1 MTNPVG
7 ESIAEVLRVNFDRRL
22 MLQFRGS
29 VVTSDAGLL
38 AYRELDDALGLSV
51 MAGEALADT
60 RTGKN
65 GRHALVGMF
74 RQAVFG
80 RLAGYE
86 DVNDAERLRHD
97 PAMRWIVGGKAAHGC
112 AASPSQMG
120 RFETR
125 WLTAGKNLSA
135 LSDLSGQWIDRVHA
149 RRPPRGILLDMDSS
163 VSPTHGEQ
171 ENSVWNG
178 HYECTC
184 YHPLFVFNQFGDLE
198 RCALRPGNV
207 HSADG
212 WEGVLKPVV
221 VRYKGRVSRIY
232 FRGDAGF
239 ASPEIY
245 DYLEGEGIKYVI
257 RLPANRVLQERIG
270 HLLTRPVGR
279 PPNEVRRSYAN
290 FTYQAASWIK
300 PRRVVAKVE
309 WHVGELYP
317 RVGFIVTN
325 LARRAENVVG
335 FYNKRG
341 TCEQYIKEGKGAIKW
356 TRLSC
361 RSFAANAVR
370 LQLHA
375 LAYNL
380 GNFLRTLATPEP
392 IKDWSLTTLR
402 EKLIKIG
409 AKMVSHARYVVFQMA
424 KVAIPGN
431 VFADILRMIAEL
443 RPPPLTSTG

>member
-1 MTNPVG
+1 MAHPAG
-7 ESIAEVLRVNFDRRL
+7 ESESDAVRLDFDRRL

-29 VVTSDAGLL
+29 VVTSYAVLCL
-38 AYRELDDALGLSV
+38 YHKLDDVLGLTT
-51 MAGEALADT
+51 MAGNVLADA

-65 GRHALVGMF
+65 GRHALAGLF
-74 RQAVFG
+74 QQSVFG

-86 DVNDAERLRHD
+86 DVNDAERLRRD

-112 AASPSQMG
+112 AASPSRMG
-120 RFETR
+120 RFETQ
-125 WLTAGKNLSA
+125 WLATDKNLSTLA
-135 LSDLSGQWIDRVHA
+135 DLSGYWIDLVHG
-149 RRPPRGILLDMDSS
+149 RRPPRGIVLDMDSS

-171 ENSVWNG
+171 ERSVWNG
-178 HYECTC
+178 HYPCTC

-198 RCALRPGNV
+198 RSTLRPGNV

-212 WEGVLKPVV
+212 WDGTLKPVV
-221 VRYKGRVSRIY
+221 MRYQGKVSRIY
-232 FRGDAGF
+232 CRADAAF
-239 ASPEIY
+239 AMPGVYE
-245 DYLEGEGIKYVI
+245 YLEAERIKYAI
-257 RLPANRVLQERIG
+257 RIPNNQVLQDRIG
-270 HLLTRPVGR
+270 YLLKRPVGR
-279 PPNEVRRSYAN
+279 PPNEVRRFYAN
-290 FTYQAASWIK
+290 FSYQAGSWTK

-309 WHVGELYP
+309 WHPGELVP

-325 LARRAENVVG
+325 MSRPAERVVA

-341 TCEQYIKEGKGAIKW
+341 TCEQWIKEGKGAIKW

-361 RSFAANAVR
+361 RSYTANAVR

-392 IKDWSLTTLR
+392 IKDWSLTSLK

-409 AKMVSHARYVVFQMA
+409 AKVVSHGRYVAFQLA
-424 KVAIPGN
+424 EVA
-431 VFADILRMIAEL
+431 VSRQMFADILSLIARL
-443 RPPPLTSTG
+443 RTPPAPA